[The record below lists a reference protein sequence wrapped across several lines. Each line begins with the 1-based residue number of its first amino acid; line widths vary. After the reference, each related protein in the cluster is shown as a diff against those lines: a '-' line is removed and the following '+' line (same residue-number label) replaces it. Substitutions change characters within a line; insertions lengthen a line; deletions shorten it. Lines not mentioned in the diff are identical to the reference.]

1 MARCAPVT
9 DASGGPTADDPD
21 DRPDGH
27 PDEDDADLG
36 WRALA
41 GSLDDFGFAPPAPAE
56 PSPTES
62 HATDPDASGSDTA
75 DEAATTAA
83 TADTAAANKAA
94 VSNATTDADAIAA
107 TTVADATAA
116 ATTDA
121 DATAAD
127 ATTDADATDATTDA
141 DAIAAA
147 ATTDADATTA
157 AATTVADATA
167 DATTDAD
174 AIAAAATTDADAT
187 ATAATSAT
195 ASTTA
200 DPSFAPPT
208 SATAEHP
215 DTEFTASGHPRS
227 RQFSRGSIGL
237 IITLLVLT
245 ILFGSGFRYKLYD
258 KAVIAPGTTADIED
272 FVDVANNP
280 AYASDASISLVSVR
294 TSFAP
299 SLFEVIGGW
308 LDGALEVVDLEAI
321 LGERTVAENREAGRL
336 QMDQSTQI
344 AVAVALEHL
353 GYDIMSP
360 IGARVERVV
369 PGAPAHEA
377 LRIGDIV
384 QRVDDT
390 AIETAQQLSDTIKA
404 NEPGTE
410 ATLTALDPDGQ
421 IRDVTVTLAERGGV
435 TLLGVIVT
443 THVEFE
449 EPPIDVTLNIENI
462 GGPSAGLAFTLSVI
476 DALTPEPLTGNLDI
490 AATGTIHHDGT
501 IGPIGGVPQKSHAVV
516 RAGTDLFLVPASQL
530 EEAIAVAESSV
541 AVVGVE
547 TLADALAAI
556 EAHQS

>member
-94 VSNATTDADAIAA
+94 VSNATTDADATAATTDATATAATTDTDATAATTDTTAAAA
-107 TTVADATAA
+107 TTVADATTAA
-116 ATTDA
+116 ATTV
-121 DATAAD
+121 
-127 ATTDADATDATTDA
+127 
-141 DAIAAA
+141 
-147 ATTDADATTA
+147 ADATTA

-167 DATTDAD
+167 A
-174 AIAAAATTDADAT
+174 
-187 ATAATSAT
+187 AATSAT

-245 ILFGSGFRYKLYD
+245 ILIGSGFRYKLYD

-272 FVDVANNP
+272 FVDVANHP

-421 IRDVTVTLAERGGV
+421 IRDVTVTLAERDGV

>member
-21 DRPDGH
+21 GHPDGH

-41 GSLDDFGFAPPAPAE
+41 GSLDDFGFAPPALAE
-56 PSPTES
+56 PGPTES
-62 HATDPDASGSDTA
+62 HATDPDASDSDTA
-75 DEAATTAA
+75 AADEAATTDATTAADATDEAATTAA
-83 TADTAAANKAA
+83 TTDTAAAE
-94 VSNATTDADAIAA
+94 AA
-107 TTVADATAA
+107 TT
-116 ATTDA
+116 
-121 DATAAD
+121 
-127 ATTDADATDATTDA
+127 
-141 DAIAAA
+141 
-147 ATTDADATTA
+147 
-157 AATTVADATA
+157 
-167 DATTDAD
+167 
-174 AIAAAATTDADAT
+174 
-187 ATAATSAT
+187 
-195 ASTTA
+195 TTA

-208 SATAEHP
+208 PATAEHP
-215 DTEFTASGHPRS
+215 DPEFTASGHPRT

-245 ILFGSGFRYKLYD
+245 VLIGGGFRYKLYD

-272 FVDVANNP
+272 FVDVANHP

-308 LDGALEVVDLEAI
+308 LDGALEVVDITDI

-353 GYDIMSP
+353 GYEIMSP
-360 IGARVERVV
+360 IGARVVRVV

-421 IRDVTVTLAERGGV
+421 IRNVAVTLAERDGV

-501 IGPIGGVPQKSHAVV
+501 VGPIGGVPQKSHAVV
-516 RAGTDLFLVPASQL
+516 RAGTDLFLVPASQV
-530 EEAIAVAESSV
+530 EEAIAIAEPSV
-541 AVVGVE
+541 AVAGVE
-547 TLADALAAI
+547 TLADALAVI

>member
-75 DEAATTAA
+75 DEAATTDADA
-83 TADTAAANKAA
+83 TATA
-94 VSNATTDADAIAA
+94 ATTDADATAAAATTDADATAA

-121 DATAAD
+121 DATAA
-127 ATTDADATDATTDA
+127 
-141 DAIAAA
+141 
-147 ATTDADATTA
+147 
-157 AATTVADATA
+157 
-167 DATTDAD
+167 
-174 AIAAAATTDADAT
+174 TTDADAT
-187 ATAATSAT
+187 ATAATSAAAT
-195 ASTTA
+195 TTA

-245 ILFGSGFRYKLYD
+245 VLIGSGFRYKLYD

-272 FVDVANNP
+272 FVDVANHP

-308 LDGALEVVDLEAI
+308 LDGALEVVDITDI

>member
-94 VSNATTDADAIAA
+94 VSNATTDADATAA
-107 TTVADATAA
+107 TTDATATA

-121 DATAAD
+121 DATAA
-127 ATTDADATDATTDA
+127 TTDAT
-141 DAIAAA
+141 AAA

-167 DATTDAD
+167 AAATTDAD
-174 AIAAAATTDADAT
+174 AAAATTDADAT
-187 ATAATSAT
+187 AAAATSAT
-195 ASTTA
+195 ATTTA

-208 SATAEHP
+208 PAAAEHP

-245 ILFGSGFRYKLYD
+245 ILIGSGFRYKLYD

-272 FVDVANNP
+272 FVDVANHP

-421 IRDVTVTLAERGGV
+421 IRDVTVTLAERDGV